1 MKIYQEQLP
10 FDEMYSAESKVLPHL
25 TAYPLRKKHT
35 PLFNYAK
42 IYAKGGGGLG
52 ANPLQRF

>member
-1 MKIYQEQLP
+1 MLIFYMKIYQEQLP
-10 FDEMYSAESKVLPHL
+10 FDEMYSAESKILPHL

-42 IYAKGGGGLG
+42 IYTKEGGGL
-52 ANPLQRF
+52 